1 MVTTN
6 EPKIIKICDLLRIE
20 NLSIPDYQRPYKWT
34 PKNVNQLI
42 DDIFINV
49 DKSAYR
55 LGTIVINETLDS
67 GKSILNIVDGQQ
79 RTLTIYLIARALL
92 DFLKN
97 DIEDQKKVP
106 MILNRREN
114 LDFFEPKA
122 KFHFTNEITQFNLY
136 TNYQTIIRRIKEFS
150 TESISF
156 FFHKCELVQVIISDV
171 SEAFQFFDSQNARG
185 KDLVPH
191 DLLKAFHLR
200 EMNNLVSEAERK
212 EIVNSWEDINT
223 SQLSDLFGNYLFRI
237 KNWSKG
243 KTARYFTKDEVD
255 VFKGVSPN
263 INESFPFAKIYRIAN
278 YYTEEFNASYNRF
291 ILGNS
296 FEFPYQIDQVVI
308 NGKRFFEMISYYE
321 KMKEN
326 IQKKYGHN
334 HIFQVI
340 NGSSLNGIRPYEGRY
355 RTGDCYIYNLFMC
368 GLIYYID
375 KFGEYEIER
384 AIDKIFIW
392 AYTLRLKLQNVGLDS
407 IDNYAL
413 NKAHGCIQLFK
424 TIREAISPKTILN
437 MNLETIA
444 DIKSTKT
451 GAIEQLFKEM
461 KYYE

>member
-1 MVTTN
+1 MGTDK
-6 EPKIIKICDLLRIE
+6 EPKIIKISELLGIK

-55 LGTIVINETLDS
+55 LGTIVIFEDVEKNL
-67 GKSILNIVDGQQ
+67 LQIVDGQQ
-79 RTLTIYLIARALL
+79 RTLTIYLITRAIL

-97 DIEDQKKVP
+97 DKEGQKKVP
-106 MILNRREN
+106 MILNRNERLEN
-114 LDFFEPKA
+114 FEPKSSFA
-122 KFHFTNEITQFNLY
+122 FTNEITQYNLY
-136 TNYQTIIRRIKEFS
+136 TNYQTITRRIKEFS
-150 TESISF
+150 SEAISF
-156 FFHKCELVQVIISDV
+156 FFHKCELVQVIIEDI

-200 EMNNLVSEAERK
+200 EMNNLVTESERR
-212 EIVNSWEDINT
+212 EIVNTWEAINT

-237 KNWSKG
+237 KNWSKER
-243 KTARYFTKDEVD
+243 TARYFTKDEVD
-255 VFKGVSPN
+255 IFKGISPN
-263 INESFPFAKIYRIAN
+263 IDEAFPFAKIYRIAN
-278 YYTEEFNASYNRF
+278 YYTDEFNASYNRF

-296 FEFPYQIDQVVI
+296 FEYPYQIDQVVI

-321 KMKEN
+321 KMRES
-326 IQKKYGHN
+326 IEKKYQQN
-334 HIFQVI
+334 QVFQI
-340 NGSSLNGIRPYEGRY
+340 LNGDSIHDKRPYEGRY

-368 GLIYYID
+368 ALIYYVD

-413 NKAHGCIQLFK
+413 NKAHSCIQLFK
-424 TIREAISPKTILN
+424 TIRESISPKTVLN
-437 MNLETIA
+437 MHLETLSEV
-444 DIKSTKT
+444 KSTKT
-451 GAIEQLFKEM
+451 GAIEQLFMEM

>member
-1 MVTTN
+1 MEIDR
-6 EPKIIKICDLLRIE
+6 EPQIIKVSDLLKIE

-34 PKNVNQLI
+34 PKNINQLI
-42 DDIFINV
+42 DDIFRNI

-55 LGTIVINETLDS
+55 LGTIVINESIDSRKTL
-67 GKSILNIVDGQQ
+67 LNIVDGQQ
-79 RTLTIYLIARALL
+79 RTLSIYLITRVLL

-97 DIEDQKKVP
+97 DKEGKKKVP
-106 MILNRREN
+106 MILNRNEK
-114 LDFFEPKA
+114 LEDFEPKSI
-122 KFHFTNEITQFNLY
+122 FSFTNKITQYNLY
-136 TNYQTIIRRIKEFS
+136 TNYQTISRRIKEFT
-150 TESISF
+150 TEAISF
-156 FFHKCELVQVIISDV
+156 FFHKCELVQVVITDV

-200 EMNNLVSEAERK
+200 EMNNLVSESEK
-212 EIVNSWEDINT
+212 KDIVNSWESINT
-223 SQLSDLFGNYLFRI
+223 SQLTELFGNYLFRI

-255 VFKGVSPN
+255 VFKGISPN
-263 INESFPFAKIYRIAN
+263 IDEAFPFAKIYRIAN
-278 YYTEEFNASYNRF
+278 YYTEEFNSSYNRF
-291 ILGNS
+291 ILGNT

-308 NGKRFFEMISYYE
+308 NGKRFFEMIYYYE
-321 KMKEN
+321 KMKKNIEN
-326 IQKKYGHN
+326 KYEEN
-334 HIFQVI
+334 HIFQVL
-340 NGSSLNGIRPYEGRY
+340 NGSSVNNTPPYAGRY

-368 GLIYYID
+368 ALIYYVD

-437 MNLETIA
+437 MHLETLSEV
-444 DIKSTKT
+444 KSTKT
-451 GAIEQLFKEM
+451 GDIEQLFKGM